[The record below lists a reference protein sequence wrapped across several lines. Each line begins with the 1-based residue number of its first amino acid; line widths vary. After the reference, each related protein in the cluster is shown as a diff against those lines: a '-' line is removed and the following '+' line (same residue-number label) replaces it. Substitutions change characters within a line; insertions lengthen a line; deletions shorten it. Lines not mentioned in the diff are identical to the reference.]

1 MKTKNKRQVGDVD
14 DESPIENHSD
24 SFFNTSRDIV
34 KDYVMHKDDE
44 DLKRI
49 NLEQKNRKR
58 IHEDEDVKWNKIQS
72 KKKMRE

>member
-1 MKTKNKRQVGDVD
+1 
-14 DESPIENHSD
+14 
-24 SFFNTSRDIV
+24 
-34 KDYVMHKDDE
+34 MHKDDE

-49 NLEQKNRKR
+49 NMEQKNRKR